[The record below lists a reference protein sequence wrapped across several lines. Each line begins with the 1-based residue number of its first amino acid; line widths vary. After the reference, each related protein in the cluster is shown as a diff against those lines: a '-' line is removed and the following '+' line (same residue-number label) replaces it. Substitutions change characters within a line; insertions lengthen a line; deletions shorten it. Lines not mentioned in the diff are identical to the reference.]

1 MLKAIYNFPQTP
13 GLFRN
18 LSFMPS
24 FFAGTGYVYL
34 QVTYDQSFDYEREY
48 RPARQGMLEVACG
61 VARNKFNHLK
71 KVVGIAMEPPRIS
84 QRVSE
89 DFILLECENW

>member
-1 MLKAIYNFPQTP
+1 
-13 GLFRN
+13 
-18 LSFMPS
+18 
-24 FFAGTGYVYL
+24 
-34 QVTYDQSFDYEREY
+34 
-48 RPARQGMLEVACG
+48 MLEVACG

-89 DFILLECENW
+89 DFILLECENWSDEQEQYFQEANDVLQFF